1 MCWRERVY
9 AHLQSAIVELEC
21 AVAEMP
27 VSYER
32 LLLDRALRT
41 CTLSFRECTR
51 NLDVL
56 TARGRASE
64 VERSPGARP

>member
-1 MCWRERVY
+1 MCWRERVCS
-9 AHLQSAIVELEC
+9 HLQSAILELES

-41 CTLSFRECTR
+41 CTLSFRECAR

-56 TARGRASE
+56 TAGGRSRE
-64 VERSPGARP
+64 VERFPGARP